1 MEMQLWT
8 TRPLLNDFKINIS
21 LNKPELESATSN
33 IFNRTDSSVHMQ
45 NGLSP
50 FVQTEA
56 TLFYF
61 HYVFA
66 GYLLPIVV
74 ALGLL
79 ENGIC
84 VWVLARL
91 SGGIGRTA
99 RVYYITLS
107 LADMGL
113 LVAQIYN
120 MWLSMGLQFATGGT
134 FYLDVC
140 MNINKP

>member
-1 MEMQLWT
+1 MEVQLST
-8 TRPLLNDFKINIS
+8 IRPFSLSNAFKIINTS
-21 LNKPELESATSN
+21 SNESENVLESASITNRSASSN
-33 IFNRTDSSVHMQ
+33 FMQ
-45 NGLSP
+45 KGLSP

-56 TLFYF
+56 ALFYF

-66 GYLLPIVV
+66 GYLLPVVV

-79 ENGIC
+79 ENGAC
-84 VWVLARL
+84 VWVLASL

-134 FYLDVC
+134 LYLDV
-140 MNINKP
+140 